1 MTPDLALLETV
12 ILLPGGHASPGEGV
26 CAMEAI
32 ALAMGLPHSD
42 VPACTDAPLA
52 RAFQRVNDWYGWRS
66 DEARTAFLRP
76 HLMRLGRLALGGKRA
91 PLRAYGFAAADLAVR
106 VFAPHALE
114 ARFPDHAA
122 KLRGLLPVVDAR
134 TAAAAYDAAYAADA
148 ACAAAY
154 AAAAAAADAA
164 DAAYAA
170 CAAAYAAAA
179 DAACAAA
186 AAAAAAAARAAR
198 AATYAAAADARAA
211 RAATYAA
218 AARAATYAAAAAR
231 TARATTYAAA
241 DAADAAAC
249 AAARTARATTYA
261 AAAAAAYEDLAG
273 QLLTRLLDVGEAGRW
288 PLGAP

>member
-1 MTPDLALLETV
+1 MSTPDLALLETV

-154 AAAAAAADAA
+154 AAAA
-164 DAAYAA
+164 
-170 CAAAYAAAA
+170 